1 MTVSIYV
8 YIIIFINFNSL
19 CLGFLYRQEDSAT
32 LGEGDSDVLELC
44 SHADGRLKRTFPT
57 QYSVKHIW
65 ACHGERGGTAG
76 MQRCVQRCDYE
87 SLQADE
93 CASER
98 LMLTETS
105 LCFSLS
111 DATFEMLLSNRTF
124 SLAHQSFPVLTSHM
138 NF

>member
-1 MTVSIYV
+1 MY
-8 YIIIFINFNSL
+8 IFIDRYLLIYLFILTFINLNSL

-32 LGEGDSDVLELC
+32 LKGETGVLDLC
-44 SHADGRLKRTFPT
+44 CRADGRFKRAFPT

-98 LMLTETS
+98 LMLTEMS
-105 LCFSLS
+105 LFFFVRC
-111 DATFEMLLSNRTF
+111 DI
-124 SLAHQSFPVLTSHM
+124 
-138 NF
+138 

>member
-1 MTVSIYV
+1 MEREVE
-8 YIIIFINFNSL
+8 
-19 CLGFLYRQEDSAT
+19 RQECR
-32 LGEGDSDVLELC
+32 DVC
-44 SHADGRLKRTFPT
+44 KGAIF
-57 QYSVKHIW
+57 
-65 ACHGERGGTAG
+65 
-76 MQRCVQRCDYE
+76 E

-124 SLAHQSFPVLTSHM
+124 TLAHQSFPVLTSHM